1 MLGLGK
7 RKKME
12 DQPPATLSTAP
23 LITLYGVTAGAAI
36 GLIIAGCGFARLGV
50 IRFQGGMVSVLDAAV
65 PLVGGFAM
73 IVMGLSVARRV
84 IPSILHIRAILKGDQ
99 QANQNHYHRQDG
111 GY

>member
-36 GLIIAGCGFARLGV
+36 GLVVAGCGFARIGV
-50 IRFQGGMVSVLDAAV
+50 IRFQAGNVGVLDAAV

-73 IVMGLSVARRV
+73 IVMGLSIGRRV
-84 IPSILHIRAILKGDQ
+84 IPSILHVRSLLKGDQ
-99 QANQNHYHRQDG
+99 AQHNSYHRSDG